1 MGFFDVYI
9 HLGADLTVLKKSVIA
24 VINLEEVPPAER
36 NVTEFMNEEDNRG
49 RLQYISDDLPQ
60 SVVITDEGT
69 YVTPLSCQVLK
80 KRLQNEL
87 FSEV

>member
-1 MGFFDVYI
+1 MRFFDVYI

-24 VINLEEVPPAER
+24 VINLEEVPPMER

-69 YVTPLSCQVLK
+69 YVTPLSCQVLR
-80 KRLQNEL
+80 KRLQSEL
-87 FSEV
+87 YSEM